1 MTATQTHPRVLRS
14 ADAAAIRSLV
24 RRDPVLHCVLDAR
37 LGLAHDL
44 DPQRLGG
51 FLWGID
57 GNTDGSTACT
67 DGDVAPGLRAAA
79 FHGGNLI
86 PIGEDAEALE
96 AIATQLSRS
105 GRGCS
110 SIVGSAASVAVM
122 WPVLLRRWGPARA
135 VRANQPLMM
144 IDAPSAIPPDP
155 AVRRVEL
162 VELPRFFPAAVAMFT
177 EELSVSPIAHDAGRG
192 YRARVAELVSAGR
205 AFARFDHRGEVEF
218 KAEVGSVG
226 GATAQIQGVWVRP
239 DLRGRG
245 IGTACMAA
253 VLRQALA
260 MAPSASLYVND
271 YNESARR
278 MYSRLGMWQAN
289 VLTTVLF

>member
-24 RRDPVLHCVLDAR
+24 KRDPVLHCVLDAR
-37 LGLAHDL
+37 LRLAHDL
-44 DPQRLGG
+44 NPQRLGG

-57 GNTDGSTACT
+57 ASTACA

-144 IDAPSAIPPDP
+144 IDGPSAIPPDP

-162 VELPRFFPAAVAMFT
+162 VDLPRFFPAAVAMFT
-177 EELSVSPIAHDAGRG
+177 EELGVSPLAHDAGRG
-192 YRARVAELVSAGR
+192 YRARVAELISAGR